1 VAKSETPIV
10 LMPGQGEVVANQE
23 SWSSRIKIARDELL
37 LTESSYA
44 AGERGAMPH
53 FHREHA
59 DGFYV
64 LDGELAF
71 YVAGE
76 RRSLPPGA
84 FVLAPR
90 GLVHGFEVG
99 PDGGRHLNL
108 HAPGHAFAKL
118 TRARRDGVEV
128 DQGKDGDTF
137 APPADGGR
145 PASDGIVR
153 LPDEGERMPPTARFL
168 LKAALPDLAV
178 LEFDVEPEFG
188 ASPHVHKR
196 YHDTYY
202 VLAGEI
208 EFGVGGETVRGA
220 EGTFVS
226 VPPDVEHVWT
236 NTGPDRARFLNI
248 HAPGTWF
255 EQYLRERAEI
265 ELAGDEPDRAFFER
279 HDIFVVD

>member
-1 VAKSETPIV
+1 MAKSETPIV
-10 LMPGQGEVVANQE
+10 LMLGEGEVVANQE

-37 LTESSYA
+37 LTESSYT

-71 YVAGE
+71 HVAGE
-76 RRSLPPGA
+76 RWSLPPGA

-128 DQGKDGDTF
+128 DPGKDGDTF

-196 YHDTYY
+196 YYDTYY

-226 VPPDVEHVWT
+226 VPPDVEHVWM
-236 NTGPDRARFLNI
+236 NTGPARARFLNI

-265 ELAGDEPDRAFFER
+265 ELAGDEPDGAFFER